1 MYLQKDLHIW
11 LVFVILCYD
20 LVIQKVSIEGKSME
34 ILYPI
39 SSLKVPKVNWKIL
52 LFAILV
58 IVYWQ
63 AKGNSFNQFFQ
74 NRQDLLDMH
83 CP

>member
-1 MYLQKDLHIW
+1 MCRYSVKNSCLNFRAACCINALFLILNYMYLQKDLHIW

-39 SSLKVPKVNWKIL
+39 SSLKVPKVN
-52 LFAILV
+52 
-58 IVYWQ
+58 
-63 AKGNSFNQFFQ
+63 
-74 NRQDLLDMH
+74 
-83 CP
+83 

>member
-39 SSLKVPKVNWKIL
+39 SSLKVSQGKLKNTSLCNFSHCL
-52 LFAILV
+52 LAS
-58 IVYWQ
+58 
-63 AKGNSFNQFFQ
+63 KG
-74 NRQDLLDMH
+74 
-83 CP
+83 